1 MIDNILDRLETSR
14 SQIEGKFSR
23 AGTMLESTIAL
34 IGQQVEYL
42 QQLNI
47 LLSDE
52 AVAESAREL
61 ATTATEL
68 RSLPNLLDARGREL
82 CDLKG
87 KGAGLLRDIEDMRS
101 LLRYLLVF
109 ALNLKIT
116 AADNELDAQLFD
128 VFAQEMRTRIEA
140 GVAELNDIDARL
152 NGLIEQVQSA
162 LMHESDL
169 AKEASAMVPSVP
181 NRLSDDAAA
190 IYEHQKRVAGM
201 TTHASTLAQSVQLK
215 VVGAL
220 SSLQIGDISR
230 QRIEHIQNGLKLL
243 TACDD
248 RLTADGY
255 SDEARQR
262 LQKFIC
268 GLLAAQLADTAEAFT
283 RDSHAML
290 ANMSDMA
297 SDARSLLECQQTQS
311 ASSASGN
318 NLRSLERSVADAM
331 LLVTDVEQAVADADS
346 IRRATALTVDELLRR
361 VDTIK
366 SVREDVQFMALNTTV
381 SCSRMGDSGKP
392 LQVIAIE
399 LRLYAKKLDA
409 IADVTLE
416 ALRVLGQEVANLDT
430 EKTEISSKSK
440 LESAVA
446 RLRNAAD
453 LAETSLAAI
462 MEQGTEVVETLS
474 KAESE
479 LNFDVDLGDVLS
491 NAVTALHELA
501 GEDVGD
507 VEDILDPLQEVL
519 NAIAQSYT
527 MARER
532 DIHAEFLPLAVAD
545 TAHAA

>member
-1 MIDNILDRLETSR
+1 MIEHISDRLETSR

-23 AGTMLESTIAL
+23 AGAMLESTISL

-42 QQLNI
+42 QRLNV

-68 RSLPNLLDARGREL
+68 RSLPNLIGARGREL
-82 CDLKG
+82 RDLEG
-87 KGAGLLRDIEDMRS
+87 KGAGLRSDIEDMRS

-128 VFAQEMRTRIEA
+128 VFAQEMRTRIEV
-140 GVAELNDIDARL
+140 GVTELNDIDARL

-162 LMHESDL
+162 LTHEANL

-190 IYEHQKRVAGM
+190 IYDHQKQVAGM
-201 TTHASTLAQSVQLK
+201 TTRASTLAQSVQLK
-215 VVGAL
+215 VVDAL

-230 QRIEHIQNGLKLL
+230 QRIEHVQNGLKLL
-243 TACDD
+243 TA
-248 RLTADGY
+248 REGQLAADGY
-255 SDEARQR
+255 SDEARLR
-262 LQKFIC
+262 FQKFVC
-268 GLLAAQLADTAEAFT
+268 RLLAAQLADTAQGFT
-283 RDSHAML
+283 RDSRAMI

-297 SDARSLLECQQTQS
+297 SDARALLECQQTQS
-311 ASSASGN
+311 ASSESGN

-331 LLVTDVEQAVADADS
+331 TLVTDVEQAVADADNV
-346 IRRATALTVDELLRR
+346 RRATALTVDELLRR

-366 SVREDVQFMALNTTV
+366 RVREDVQFMALNTTV

-399 LRLYAKKLDA
+399 LRLYAKKLDS
-409 IADVTLE
+409 IADITLE

-440 LESAVA
+440 LECAVA
-446 RLRNAAD
+446 RLRTAAD

-462 MEQGTEVVETLS
+462 MEQGTEVVEALS

-491 NAVTALHELA
+491 DAVTALHELA
-501 GEDVGD
+501 GEDVVE
-507 VEDILDPLQEVL
+507 VEDILDPLQDAL
-519 NAIAQSYT
+519 NTIARSYT

-532 DIHAEFLPLAVAD
+532 DIHAEFLPIAVD
-545 TAHAA
+545 GTAYAA